1 MARPNLISQYMN
13 ADLPSI
19 GEQKRLPF
27 RPHPEQADALY
38 RVINRYIFDNT
49 LTQPDIM
56 LGTLQ
61 KCWGQCEWL
70 DQRQKSA
77 SWGKQGTWCRISV
90 SDKWFCP
97 QWFCTV
103 LAHEMVHQYQ
113 WDIERFD
120 RTGFNICENSGAHGP
135 SFFAWRERFAYWGI
149 DLKTAH
155 GQKRWFRHQDFNKC

>member
-19 GEQKRLPF
+19 SVQKRLPF

-38 RVINRYIFDNT
+38 RVINRHIFDNT
-49 LTQPDIM
+49 LTLPDIM

-77 SWGKQGTWCRISV
+77 SWGKQGTWCRISL